1 MKIDKQQVVNSLR
14 TARNIDGVKLD
25 EDMNLQDRKRLLN
38 DFRMRAD
45 RLITQK
51 KTVRIVAISDWA
63 MEYISRTELKTGIYH
78 ISVFF
83 KKSWT
88 AKHSKNSSHN
98 ALASL

>member
-51 KTVRIVAISDWA
+51 KTVRIVAISD
-63 MEYISRTELKTGIYH
+63 
-78 ISVFF
+78 
-83 KKSWT
+83 
-88 AKHSKNSSHN
+88 
-98 ALASL
+98 